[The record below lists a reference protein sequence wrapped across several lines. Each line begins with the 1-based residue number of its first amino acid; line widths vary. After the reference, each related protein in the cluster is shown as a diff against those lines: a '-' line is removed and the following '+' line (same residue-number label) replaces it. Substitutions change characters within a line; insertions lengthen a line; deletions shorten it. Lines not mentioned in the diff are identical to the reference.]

1 MDIIKVTKERLKA
14 NLTECAFEINA
25 CLSRPEEKDCL
36 DEFHKCVRNYAL
48 CSLQIQVL
56 GTIESQASESGDIS
70 EGKD

>member
-1 MDIIKVTKERLKA
+1 MDIIKVT
-14 NLTECAFEINA
+14 
-25 CLSRPEEKDCL
+25 EEKDCL

-56 GTIESQASESGDIS
+56 ETIESQASESGDTS